1 MFFHFLDD
9 ILLKVK
15 IIFTSNIFDLIAFFK
30 IEFSVMI
37 GTNDYLNIFGY
48 LLDYKWVSCF
58 CISVNKLK
66 RNTLEF

>member
-48 LLDYKWVSCF
+48 LLDYK
-58 CISVNKLK
+58 
-66 RNTLEF
+66 